1 LPTTPWK
8 MTFSVVRYWMTV
20 SKQLLG
26 GVETVTK
33 GPRQVAEGLME
44 RNIID
49 GLLHTLVGVMDAAV

>member
-1 LPTTPWK
+1 

>member
-1 LPTTPWK
+1 
-8 MTFSVVRYWMTV
+8 MTFSVVRYWITV
-20 SKQLLG
+20 SKQLLR

>member
-1 LPTTPWK
+1 

-26 GVETVTK
+26 RVETVTK
-33 GPRQVAEGLME
+33 GPRQVAEGLMK
-44 RNIID
+44 RNVID